1 MKLSVTKSQNPMS
14 QEASTFNVADGRAPV
29 RASNPKTVR
38 RAIADDR
45 KFFLRHPR
53 RTVRLRDPV
62 PGEAEAMAAGTE
74 ENLPAVAQGYPLRIV
89 VESVGPGLRCRHPVW
104 TVLDASAPEEE
115 VLAFMRLLSDGQAQG
130 YVGEFTGADLLTYL
144 GKPDGLTRH

>member
-1 MKLSVTKSQNPMS
+1 MS

-29 RASNPKTVR
+29 RATNPKTVR
-38 RAIADDR
+38 RAIEDDR

-89 VESVGPGLRCRHPVW
+89 VESVGPGLRCRHPAW
-104 TVLDASAPEEE
+104 TVLDARASEEE
-115 VLAFMRLLSDGQAQG
+115 VIALLRLISDGRAQG
-130 YVGEFTGADLLTYL
+130 YFGEFSGADLLTYL
-144 GKPDGLTRH
+144 GEPDGLTRH